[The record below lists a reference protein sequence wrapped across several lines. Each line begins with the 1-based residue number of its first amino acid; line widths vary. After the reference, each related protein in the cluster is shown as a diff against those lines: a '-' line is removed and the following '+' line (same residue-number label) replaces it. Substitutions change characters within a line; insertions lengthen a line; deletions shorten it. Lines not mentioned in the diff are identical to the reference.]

1 MAVSLETL
9 LLPTIEMMGSTTL
22 NKSVV
27 AGYRELGGLFGGLI
41 GNTAAADHPDDGK
54 HDTK

>member
-1 MAVSLETL
+1 
-9 LLPTIEMMGSTTL
+9 MMGSTTL

-41 GNTAAADHPDDGK
+41 GNTAAADHRDDGK
-54 HDTK
+54 HDPK